1 MTAYSTMIERPETAV
16 PSIAVSK
23 CVFEKDQYA
32 KHVDTVFVFSGLMIE
47 IPLGI
52 LNLTVLVPAGTD
64 LS

>member
-23 CVFEKDQYA
+23 FVFEKDQYT
-32 KHVDTVFVFSGLMIE
+32 KHVDTVFVFSRLTIE
-47 IPLGI
+47 IPFGI